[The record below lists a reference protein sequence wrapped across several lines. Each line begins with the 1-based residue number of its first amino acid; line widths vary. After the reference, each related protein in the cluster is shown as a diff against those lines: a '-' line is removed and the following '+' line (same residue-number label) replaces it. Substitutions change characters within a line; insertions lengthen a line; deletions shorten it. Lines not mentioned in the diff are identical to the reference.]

1 MGAAVPAHAGGAPR
15 PLRGAARTHERRPAM
30 TDDQK
35 VAQAAVITTPTE
47 REIRIERVF
56 DAPRDRVFAIYT
68 DPALIP
74 EWWGPRGTTAIVDR
88 MDLRVGGG
96 WRFVFR
102 EDDGSE
108 TGFRGTYREITP
120 PERIVQT
127 FEWEG
132 MPGHVSVETATFED
146 LGERTKVTTVSQFHT
161 PQERDGMLAS
171 GMERGLNETYAR
183 LDEVL
188 ARGAVL

>member
-1 MGAAVPAHAGGAPR
+1 MP
-15 PLRGAARTHERRPAM
+15 
-30 TDDQK
+30 DDREI
-35 VAQAAVITTPTE
+35 AQAAIITKPTE

-74 EWWGPRGTTAIVDR
+74 EWWGPHGTTAIVDR

-96 WRFVFR
+96 WRFVIR
-102 EDDGSE
+102 DDDGSE
-108 TGFRGTYREITP
+108 TAFRGTYRSITP

-146 LGERTKVTTVSQFHT
+146 LGDRTKVTTVSQFHT
-161 PQERDGMLAS
+161 PEERDGMLAS
-171 GMERGLNETYAR
+171 GMEGGLNETYAR
-183 LDEVL
+183 LDELL
-188 ARGAVL
+188 ARRS